1 MDFCNSRLLWC
12 QYCYLVSSS
21 WFDFEPIFIVFQEED
36 YDVPEELEDIIGW
49 STISF
54 SQQKLILKTF
64 YWIQQRW
71 KTFAS
76 CESVKIE
83 IHMFNRIW
91 LQ

>member
-1 MDFCNSRLLWC
+1 MASMLLFS
-12 QYCYLVSSS
+12 LFKLI
-21 WFDFEPIFIVFQEED
+21 WFWTNFIVFQEED

-76 CESVKIE
+76 CESVKIV
-83 IHMFNRIW
+83 IDMFNRIL